1 MTCLHQYLFSTLL
14 FKVNVC
20 SLLVHV
26 QIIAVVMDQFTDRD
40 IFRDI
45 VDAAYKRRI
54 PVYIILDEEGS
65 VLFLE
70 MCKCMDLNDFHIRV
84 SV

>member
-1 MTCLHQYLFSTLL
+1 
-14 FKVNVC
+14 
-20 SLLVHV
+20 
-26 QIIAVVMDQFTDRD
+26 MDQFTDRD

-65 VLFLE
+65 KFFLE
-70 MCKCMDLNDFHIRV
+70 MCKNLELSDFHIRV
-84 SV
+84 RLHTLLL